1 MQKKSSLVYAIA
13 TGVVVVLVATP
24 AFARQA
30 QKSNNMNGNQLQ
42 AASTSYAL
50 APQIGTVNRSGQCWI
65 ATDSSRGF
73 GYAAS
78 CANPLAQDP
87 SLNPTYNP
95 QW

>member
-24 AFARQA
+24 AFARQS
-30 QKSNNMNGNQLQ
+30 QKANNMNGSQLQ

-50 APQIGTVNRSGQCWI
+50 APQIATGNRFGQCWI

-73 GYAAS
+73 GYAGA
-78 CANPLAQDP
+78 CADPLAHDP
-87 SLNPTYNP
+87 ALNPTYNP